1 MQRVVRPSSAPF
13 APAGSSLPVELP
25 KTDPDRFAARHA
37 AFESGLVCRVDRAD
51 GSFAALASAC
61 AVIIDQHFS
70 LDECAR
76 WVQGV
81 YRGRDVWTA
90 DFGGEQYSLGRA
102 FYTHFEEGKS
112 SAYFAETAASDAR
125 VDAYVPGLQQTMR
138 DLVACVVGESRAV
151 QRRGWCGPGVHVFPP
166 GGPVAS
172 RGGVVHFD
180 TEGLAAHH
188 LQRRRPAI
196 TLVAMLQ
203 APETDGGLKVWDV
216 RYDGRDHPN
225 EAELQAPSAVVP
237 YRTGDVVLIDSYRLH
252 QIQPFRG
259 SRERI
264 SATVHAA
271 QTDLGL
277 WECWF

>member
-1 MQRVVRPSSAPF
+1 MASN
-13 APAGSSLPVELP
+13 SLI
-25 KTDPDRFAARHA
+25 F
-37 AFESGLVCRVDRAD
+37 RVDGA
-51 GSFAALASAC
+51 GGAFAALASSC
-61 AVIIDQHFS
+61 AVVIERHFS
-70 LDECAR
+70 ADQCVR
-76 WVQGV
+76 WVEGV
-81 YRGRDVWTA
+81 YRAREVWTS
-90 DFGGEQYSLGRA
+90 DFGGEQFCLGRA

-112 SAYFAETAASDAR
+112 RAYFAETAASDAR
-125 VDAYVPGLQQTMR
+125 VEEHAPGLQQAMR
-138 DLVACVVGESRAV
+138 DLVARVVGETRVV

-172 RGGVVHFD
+172 RGGVRHFD

-188 LQRRRPAI
+188 VQRRRPAI

-203 APETDGGLKVWDV
+203 TTETDGGLKVWDV
-216 RYDGRDHPN
+216 RYDGHDHPTK
-225 EAELQAPSAVVP
+225 EELRAPHATVT

-252 QIQPFRG
+252 QIQPFAG

-271 QTDLGL
+271 LLDTGL

>member
-1 MQRVVRPSSAPF
+1 MAR
-13 APAGSSLPVELP
+13 ELIS
-25 KTDPDRFAARHA
+25 RI
-37 AFESGLVCRVDRAD
+37 DRAE
-51 GSFAALASAC
+51 GGFAVLASSC
-61 AVIIDQHFS
+61 AVVIEGGIPRDQC
-70 LDECAR
+70 ER
-76 WVQGV
+76 WVKGV
-81 YRGRDVWTA
+81 YGAREVWTH
-90 DFGGEQYSLGRA
+90 DFGGEQFSLGRA

-125 VDAYVPGLQQTMR
+125 VDAHTPGLQEAMR
-138 DLVACVVGESRAV
+138 DLVARVVGESRAV

-172 RGGVVHFD
+172 RGGVRHFD
-180 TEGLAAHH
+180 TEGLPSHH
-188 LQRRRPAI
+188 VEKRRPAI

-203 APETDGGLKVWDV
+203 TPETDGGLQVWDV
-216 RYDGRDHPN
+216 RYDGHDHPTK
-225 EAELQAPSAVVP
+225 AELEKPSAVVH

-259 SRERI
+259 SRDRI

-271 QTDLGL
+271 QIDVGL

>member
-1 MQRVVRPSSAPF
+1 MAS
-13 APAGSSLPVELP
+13 E
-25 KTDPDRFAARHA
+25 
-37 AFESGLVCRVDRAD
+37 GLIFRVDGAD
-51 GSFAALASAC
+51 GAFAALASSC
-61 AVIIDQHFS
+61 AVVIEEHFS
-70 LDECAR
+70 ADQCVR
-76 WVQGV
+76 WVEGV
-81 YRGRDVWTA
+81 YRAREVWTS
-90 DFGGEQYSLGRA
+90 DFGGEQFCLGRA

-112 SAYFAETAASDAR
+112 RAYFAETAASDAR
-125 VDAYVPGLQQTMR
+125 VEEHAPGLQQAMR
-138 DLVACVVGESRAV
+138 DLVARVVGETRVV

-172 RGGVVHFD
+172 RGGVRHFD

-188 LQRRRPAI
+188 VQRRRPAI

-203 APETDGGLKVWDV
+203 TTETDGGLKVWDV
-216 RYDGRDHPN
+216 RYDGHDHPTK
-225 EAELQAPSAVVP
+225 EELRAPHATVT

-252 QIQPFRG
+252 QIQPFAG

-271 QTDLGL
+271 LLDTGL

>member
-1 MQRVVRPSSAPF
+1 MVN
-13 APAGSSLPVELP
+13 G
-25 KTDPDRFAARHA
+25 D
-37 AFESGLVCRVDRAD
+37 GLVFRVDRA
-51 GSFAALASAC
+51 GGAFAALASSC
-61 AVIIDQHFS
+61 AVVIEEHFTA
-70 LDECAR
+70 EQCAR
-76 WVQGV
+76 WVDGV
-81 YRGRDVWTA
+81 YRARDVWTQ
-90 DFGGEQYSLGRA
+90 DFGGEQFCLGRA

-125 VDAYVPGLQQTMR
+125 VEAHCPGLQEAMR
-138 DLVACVVGESRAV
+138 DLVARVVGEGRAV

-172 RGGVVHFD
+172 RGGVRHFD

-188 LQRRRPAI
+188 VQRRRPAI

-203 APETDGGLKVWDV
+203 TTESDGGLKVWDV
-216 RYDGRDHPN
+216 RYDGRDHPTK
-225 EAELQAPSAVVP
+225 AELRAPSATVP

-252 QIQPFRG
+252 QIQPFSG
-259 SRERI
+259 SRDRI

-271 QTDLGL
+271 LVDTGL